1 MIVGLYSSVTGK
13 QTGGQNLEIISR
25 NLANINT
32 AGFKKNM
39 PAFRTFMDDV
49 ESIQGTSI
57 SKVFIDHSQG
67 GLKQTSNK
75 LDMAINGKGYF
86 VMESD
91 EGRKYSRNGHFL
103 LNSNM
108 EIINSVGWRLL
119 DDGGQPLEVP
129 KNVKD
134 LLIDGEGQVMVDGV
148 RLGKLNVIDF
158 ENKDVLKEAG
168 SSAFISVDESEGK
181 TSESY
186 EIAQGFIEN
195 SNVSVIDEMV
205 NMISNS
211 RFFEGNARINK
222 TFDRTLEMLISAANG
237 SG

>member
-13 QTGGQNLEIISR
+13 KTGGQNLEIISR

-39 PAFRTFMDDV
+39 PAFRTFMDDA

-57 SKVFIDHSQG
+57 SKIFIDHSQG
-67 GLKQTSNK
+67 SLKQTGNK

-86 VMESD
+86 AMES
-91 EGRKYSRNGHFL
+91 ENGRKYTRSGHFL
-103 LNSNM
+103 LNSEM
-108 EIINSVGWRLL
+108 EIVNSVGWRLL
-119 DDGGQPLEVP
+119 GGGQALEVP
-129 KNVKD
+129 KNVKEI
-134 LLIDGEGQVMVDGV
+134 LVDGEGQIMVDGV
-148 RLGKLNVIDF
+148 RVGKVDVVDF
-158 ENKDVLKEAG
+158 ENKDILKEAG
-168 SSAFISVDESEGK
+168 DSSFIANDGSEGE

-186 EIAQGFIEN
+186 EIQQGFIEN

-211 RFFEGNARINK
+211 RNFEGNSRINK

-237 SG
+237 

>member
-39 PAFRTFMDDV
+39 PAFRTFMDDA
-49 ESIQGTSI
+49 ESIHGTSI
-57 SKVFIDHSQG
+57 PKVFIDHSQG
-67 GLKQTSNK
+67 NLKQTGNK

-86 VMESD
+86 VVDSEN
-91 EGRKYSRNGHFL
+91 GRKYTRNGHFL
-103 LNSNM
+103 LNNEM
-108 EIINSVGWRLL
+108 QIVNTVGWKLL
-119 DDGGQPLEVP
+119 SNGGPIEVP

-134 LLIDGEGQVMVDGV
+134 LLVDSNGQITVDGV
-148 RLGKLNVIDF
+148 GLGRVDVVDF
-158 ENKDVLKEAG
+158 NDKEVLKEAG
-168 SSAFISVDESEGK
+168 NSSFIAEDGSAGE
-181 TSESY
+181 TSDSY
-186 EIAQGFIEN
+186 VIEQGFIEN

-211 RFFEGNARINK
+211 RSFEGNSRINK
-222 TFDRTLEMLISAANG
+222 TFDRTLEMLISAASG
-237 SG
+237 S